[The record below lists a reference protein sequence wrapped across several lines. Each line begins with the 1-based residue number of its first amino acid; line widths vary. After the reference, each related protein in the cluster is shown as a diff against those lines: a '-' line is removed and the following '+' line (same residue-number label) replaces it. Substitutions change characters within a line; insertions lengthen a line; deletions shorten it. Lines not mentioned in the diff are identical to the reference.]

1 MPVSLTL
8 KHYQLESHFLR
19 SPTSCR
25 ISRLWYQ
32 TQACNLRNSPCAQAW
47 NFEETV
53 LFLTLWLVSNVCSGR
68 HTSSLFLWCEWTNQP
83 ELFGCELKQLM
94 PYQWLGR
101 AVAGHQDS
109 NIGHS
114 GLQSL
119 PKKTQL
125 ASLHTYVNSV
135 EMPSPGGEAE
145 APLWNIET
153 EKDHISK

>member
-1 MPVSLTL
+1 
-8 KHYQLESHFLR
+8 
-19 SPTSCR
+19 
-25 ISRLWYQ
+25 
-32 TQACNLRNSPCAQAW
+32 
-47 NFEETV
+47 
-53 LFLTLWLVSNVCSGR
+53 
-68 HTSSLFLWCEWTNQP
+68 
-83 ELFGCELKQLM
+83 M

-101 AVAGHQDS
+101 AAAGHQDS

-119 PKKTQL
+119 SQEDQL